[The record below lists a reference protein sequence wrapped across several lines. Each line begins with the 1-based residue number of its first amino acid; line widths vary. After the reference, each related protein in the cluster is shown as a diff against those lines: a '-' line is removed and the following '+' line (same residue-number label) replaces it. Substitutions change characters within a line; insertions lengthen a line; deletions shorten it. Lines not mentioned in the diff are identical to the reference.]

1 MPDIDLDEQEESVAR
16 AFWNGTI
23 TFGLVSIP
31 VALYAA
37 NRPRGVSLRM
47 VSPDGTPLNRR
58 YFTSRDDRELDGDEI
73 VRGYEVE
80 KDRFVVVDDDELE
93 RLAPE
98 RTRDIDVRRFVK
110 AEEIDPMYFERAYYL
125 APAGNST
132 KGYRLLA
139 RVMEETGRAGIA
151 TFVLRAKEYLVAIM
165 AENGILRAETLRF
178 ADELR
183 TPEDVGLPEPAT
195 PAATDV
201 KRVEKEIARLAEEH
215 LDRKELVDRS
225 KDRLLKLAERKLRA
239 GKDVFKVEKRRDDDE
254 DDDRGGVIDLMEL
267 LKARISVADDEDADG
282 GGGARPRKSV
292 GGSGA
297 KKSTSAAKKSA
308 GGGSGAKKSASTAK
322 KSAGGSGAKKPA
334 STAKKSASGGSGVKK
349 SASTAKKSAGGGFGA
364 KKSASAAKKSAGGG
378 SGAKKSASTAKKS
391 AGDGSRAKK

>member
-1 MPDIDLDEQEESVAR
+1 VPDIEPDDQEEAVAR

-58 YFTSRDDRELDGDEI
+58 YFTSRDDRELDSDEI

-110 AEEIDPMYFERAYYL
+110 LEEVDPMYFERAYYL

-139 RVMEETGRAGIA
+139 KVMEETGRAGIA

-183 TPEDVGLPEPAT
+183 TPGDVGLPEPAS

-201 KRVEKEIARLAEEH
+201 KRIEKEIARLAEEH
-215 LDRKELVDRS
+215 LDRKELVDHSR
-225 KDRLLKLAERKLRA
+225 DRLLKLAERKLRA
-239 GKDVFKVEKRRDDDE
+239 GEDVVKVEKRRDDDE
-254 DDDRGGVIDLMEL
+254 DRGGVIDLMEL
-267 LKARISVADDEDADG
+267 LKARISVADDEDADDDR
-282 GGGARPRKSV
+282 GGARPKKPAG

-297 KKSTSAAKKSA
+297 KKPASTAKRSAS
-308 GGGSGAKKSASTAK
+308 GGSGAKKSASTAK
-322 KSAGGSGAKKPA
+322 KSAA
-334 STAKKSASGGSGVKK
+334 
-349 SASTAKKSAGGGFGA
+349 
-364 KKSASAAKKSAGGG
+364 GG
-378 SGAKKSASTAKKS
+378 SGAKKSAAKKS
-391 AGDGSRAKK
+391 ASAKRSAGGGSRSKKSSDDADLSESSRAELLERAKKLDITGRSSMSKDELVKAIRRSA